1 MTYHWH
7 QCVECGIDFLALES
21 ACACILSHWD
31 MCEECR
37 ERDYDTRKDATP
49 SLGTC
54 FAPESNRYNRYNRYE
69 ETAP

>member
-54 FAPESNRYNRYNRYE
+54 FAPESNRYK
-69 ETAP
+69 ETAPCD